1 MLNGDELGPRTI
13 KALWFISGILIL
25 GAVINAN
32 IFGNLAVIIGELNK
46 KASRFQENIDTANT
60 AMKNLKID
68 P

>member
-46 KASRFQENIDTANT
+46 KASRF
-60 AMKNLKID
+60 
-68 P
+68 